1 MVEQLICSQQNR
13 LDTLKRGGMMDIF
26 LAVIII
32 LLTIL
37 YVKIIDNNKIT
48 PLFKAT
54 LAQLAEQRFCKPQVY
69 GSIP

>member
-1 MVEQLICSQQNR
+1 MVEQLICNQQNR
-13 LDTLKRGGMMDIF
+13 LDYLKRGGMMGIF

-48 PLFKAT
+48 PLF
-54 LAQLAEQRFCKPQVY
+54 
-69 GSIP
+69 